1 MSRARPTAALGLLL
15 AACGPTAAP
24 PPPPGPVH
32 VDLSAAARSVLAGED
47 AALTVEV
54 GLAPG
59 WSLELGSPAAEGFT
73 VEPTGEEGPTN
84 DRGRATRS
92 LRYRLSGGPGSAV
105 VRLPP
110 ATATGPAGEQLPVE
124 VPPLFI
130 DLGVTGPSG
139 GLSEELALAPPPAGP
154 PWALIGGA
162 GAALA
167 LVVGGLLLARR
178 RPAPP
183 PVPLSPEQEARRAW
197 AAARAAGL
205 DDHALAFA
213 LSDALRRFLEQISG
227 WPATAATPR
236 EINAWIAEVGLLDA
250 ALRPRAARVLDAT
263 DRLKF
268 ARDGGGAGFF
278 DPLEEDLFAVIA
290 AASRPAPLPP
300 APAPAAPPPPAP
312 SSAASLRRPATTTG
326 VPTAGAPGAPPED
339 PADRDP
345 PTDGSPP
352 WGAP

>member
-1 MSRARPTAALGLLL
+1 MSRHARPSAAALGLLL

-32 VDLSAAARSVLAGED
+32 VDLSTANRAVPAGED
-47 AALTVEV
+47 AALIVEV

-59 WSLELGSPAAEGFT
+59 WSLELGSPAAEGF
-73 VEPTGEEGPTN
+73 VIEPTGEEGPTN
-84 DRGRATRS
+84 DRGRPTRS

-139 GLSEELALAPPPAGP
+139 GLREELALAPPPVGP

-213 LSDALRRFLEQISG
+213 LSDALRRFLQQISG

-290 AASRPAPLPP
+290 AASRPAP
-300 APAPAAPPPPAP
+300 PPPPARP
-312 SSAASLRRPATTTG
+312 SAPPAAAGPRRPAATTG
-326 VPTAGAPGAPPED
+326 VPTAGAPGAPAED